1 MALTEEQER
10 ELNHLVR
17 RLQRMGGC
25 EAVIDQEGHLVLRT
39 GIKGVAVD
47 IRYESPD
54 IMDTVE
60 PESPVRGQVYYGDDG
75 NFYIYNDD

>member
-1 MALTEEQER
+1 MALTEEQEQ
-10 ELNHLVR
+10 ELIALVN
-17 RLQRMGGC
+17 RLRRMGGC
-25 EAVIDQEGHLVLRT
+25 QGVYDQGQLILKT
-39 GIKGVAVD
+39 GVKGIPLGV
-47 IRYESPD
+47 RYETPD